1 MKSVKVAMQAQWLL
15 RSAEGA
21 ALPARLIDVL
31 CDIDEHGSL
40 AQACKRSGSSYR
52 HAWNLVREAE
62 NLLGQPLLEM
72 RRGKGSSLT
81 PLGQCFVWAQRRA
94 SARLSPMLETL
105 AAELQAEVHRAMSVP
120 LQPLRIVASH
130 GFAVEL
136 LRERLGEQGVAVDWR
151 YASSAEAAAA
161 LHAGACDVA
170 GLHVPVG
177 ELGPVVA
184 AHYAGWFKPQ
194 FKLVHLVLRRQGL
207 MVAKGNPKKIYELQ
221 DLTRRGVRFINR
233 QPGSGSRLLLD
244 HLLQRAGVD
253 PSRIVGYEQGEFT
266 HAAVAAFVGSGMAD
280 AAFGVETPA
289 RRFKLDFVPL
299 QAERYFLACD
309 AAALDNPLMQRI
321 FSVIRGAA
329 YRDQV
334 QALPG
339 YQADLCGTVADL
351 RELLHWS

>member
-1 MKSVKVAMQAQWLL
+1 MNSVKVALQAQWSV
-15 RSAEGA
+15 RSSAGA
-21 ALPARLIDVL
+21 ALPVRLIELL
-31 CDIDEHGSL
+31 CEIDEHGSL
-40 AQACKRSGSSYR
+40 AQACKASGSSYR

-62 NLLGQPLLEM
+62 ALVGMPLLEM

-81 PLGQCFVWAQRRA
+81 ALGQCFVWAQRRA
-94 SARLSPMLETL
+94 TARLSPMLETL
-105 AAELQAEVHRAMSVP
+105 AAELEAEIHRAMSTP
-120 LQPLRIVASH
+120 LVPLRIVASH

-136 LRERLGEQGVAVDWR
+136 LRERLAEQGVPVDWR

-207 MVAKGNPKKIYELQ
+207 MVAPGNPKKIYELQ
-221 DLTRRGVRFINR
+221 DLARPSVRFINR
-233 QPGSGSRLLLD
+233 QPGSGSRLLLE

-253 PSRIVGYEQGEFT
+253 PSHIAGYEQGEFT
-266 HAAVAAFVGSGMAD
+266 HAAVAAYVGSGMAD

-289 RRFKLDFVPL
+289 RRFKLDFLPL

-309 AAALDNPLMQRI
+309 ASTLDNPLMLRMLAI
-321 FSVIRGAA
+321 VRSAA
-329 YRDQV
+329 YRDAVQV
-334 QALPG
+334 LPG
-339 YQADLCGTVADL
+339 YQADLCGTIADL
-351 RELLHWS
+351 RDLLH